1 MAKRVSENTLSCI
14 REKSNPFL
22 WMDHDG
28 LLTEFY
34 TSRLTSGPGWL
45 YGQEHVEQ
53 LCHRYQTMDILE
65 IGKKEYSLSL
75 FALSLSTSPLGMC

>member
-1 MAKRVSENTLSCI
+1 MAKRVSENTLSTI

-34 TSRLTSGPGWL
+34 TSYLTSGPGWL
-45 YGQEHVEQ
+45 YGQELVSQ

-65 IGKKEYSLSL
+65 IGEFPCELQRDACIY
-75 FALSLSTSPLGMC
+75 